1 MTKKR
6 QILAKP
12 NVVRLLQWWQRK
24 NKSIVIFLLSLL
36 VIISCQN
43 NRVDRSP
50 QATIGKTP
58 TIIDILTAFNPN
70 DALVYKKT
78 LSSFEQNTGTIVNI
92 IPASAEFANVVSVAA
107 QGLNTP
113 DLALF
118 PQPSLLQQLARSDNL
133 KPLSPEIQNLVRQ
146 NFPEELNKTVTYD
159 GNIYG
164 IWTQTALKSL
174 VWYRSDLFT
183 RRGYQPP
190 QTWQELE
197 VLSRRMIRDGYTPWC
212 IGVKAKG
219 GNGWVVTDWIEEIM
233 LRLHGGEIYD
243 RWVSHQIPFDSPEV
257 LAAFNLFDK
266 LIRTPNM
273 VYGGRAGMLSTFVE
287 DAAAPMFARSPRCLM
302 HRQAEWIRF
311 QFPANTTYGKE
322 GKIDVF
328 PLPPMGNKNQKPV
341 LAAGDAIAIF
351 NDRPEVLA
359 LAKYLTTNTY
369 GEARITTGG
378 YLSPNK
384 TIALDKYPNAIG
396 RTIAQFWQN
405 ATAIKIDASDLMP
418 PEVGTGSFWTGA
430 IDFIEGKDV
439 KQVLREID
447 ATWHDSQQQY

>member
-6 QILAKP
+6 QILA
-12 NVVRLLQWWQRK
+12 RLNILPLCQWWQRK
-24 NKSIVIFLLSLL
+24 NKSILVFLLSLL
-36 VIISCQN
+36 FFASCQN
-43 NRVDRSP
+43 NRLDQPSQP
-50 QATIGKTP
+50 KIGKTP
-58 TIIDILTAFNPN
+58 AIINILTAFNAK

-78 LSSFEQNTGTIVNI
+78 LSFFEKNTETIVNI
-92 IPASAEFANVVSVAA
+92 IPADAEFANVVSVSA

-118 PQPSLLQQLARSDNL
+118 PQPSLLQNLARSGNL

-174 VWYRSDLFT
+174 VWYRNDKFT

-197 VLSRRMIRDGYTPWC
+197 ILSRRMIRDGYTPWC

-266 LIRTPNM
+266 LINTPNM
-273 VYGGRAGMLSTFVE
+273 VYGGREKMLSTFVE
-287 DAAAPMFARSPRCLM
+287 DAAAPMFERSPRCLM

-328 PLPPMGNKNQKPV
+328 PLPPMGDKNQKPV

-369 GEARITTGG
+369 GEARIATGG

-384 TIALDKYPNAIG
+384 MIALSKYPSFIS
-396 RTIAQFWQN
+396 RTIAQLWQN
-405 ATAIKIDASDLMP
+405 AKEIKIDASDLMP
-418 PEVGTGSFWTGA
+418 PEVGTGAFWTGA
-430 IDFIEGKDV
+430 IDFIEGKDI
-439 KQVLREID
+439 KKVLREID
-447 ATWHDSQQQY
+447 ANWHDSQQ

>member
-6 QILAKP
+6 QLLAKLNTLP
-12 NVVRLLQWWQRK
+12 LCQWWQRK
-24 NKSIVIFLLSLL
+24 NKSILVFLLSLL
-36 VIISCQN
+36 VFASCQN
-43 NRVDRSP
+43 NRLDHTSQP
-50 QATIGKTP
+50 IIGKTP
-58 TIIDILTAFNPN
+58 AIINILTAFNAK

-78 LSSFEQNTGTIVNI
+78 FSSFEKNTETIVNI
-92 IPASAEFANVVSVAA
+92 IPADAEFANVVSVSA

-118 PQPSLLQQLARSDNL
+118 PQPSLLQNLALSGNL

-174 VWYRSDLFT
+174 VWYRNDEFT

-197 VLSRRMIRDGYTPWC
+197 ILSRRMIRDGYTPWC

-266 LIRTPNM
+266 LINTPNM
-273 VYGGRAGMLSTFVE
+273 VYGGREKMLSTFVE
-287 DAAAPMFARSPRCLM
+287 DAAAPMFDLSPRCLM
-302 HRQAEWIRF
+302 HRQAEWIRS
-311 QFPANTTYGKE
+311 QFPAKITYGE
-322 GKIDVF
+322 NGKISVF
-328 PLPPMGNKNQKPV
+328 PLPPMGNKQQKPV

-369 GEARITTGG
+369 GEARIATGG

-384 TIALDKYPNAIG
+384 TIALSKYPSFIS

-405 ATAIKIDASDLMP
+405 STEIKIDASDLMP
-418 PEVGTGSFWTGA
+418 PKIGTGAFWTGA

-439 KQVLREID
+439 KKVLREID
-447 ATWHDSQQQY
+447 ANWHNSQQ